1 MILMVETH
9 SINVKTKGN
18 CDIIDI
24 TDAVEKNLQE
34 NNFTEGNAL
43 IFVAGSTAAITTIEY
58 EPGLIKDYPKL
69 FDKIIPENESYHHNF
84 TWHDGNGHSHLRA
97 ALQKSSF
104 TVPFKVSKLI
114 LGTWQQ
120 IILVDFD
127 NRSRNREVIVQFTGI
142 KETE

>member
-1 MILMVETH
+1 MIITIETH
-9 SINVKTKGN
+9 SFNVKTKGN

-24 TDAVEKNLQE
+24 TNAVEKIVQE
-34 NNFTEGNAL
+34 NHFIEGNAL

-69 FDKIIPENESYHHNF
+69 FDKIIPESESYHHNF

-97 ALQKSSF
+97 ALQKSSLS
-104 TVPFKVSKLI
+104 VPFKNSKLL

-127 NRSRNREVIVQFTGI
+127 NRSRNREVIVQLTGI